1 MSQDI
6 GKILQWTVIGA
17 VVVGG
22 GYWLV
27 NRNKNTG
34 PGFLATIG
42 NAIAKVFPSTY
53 VVYDSQGKRTTKV
66 KLPGV
71 ENPIYKKNT
80 EIMNKPTEPGG
91 KIDVSKI
98 NIMDRLFAELNGK
111 TLPGDAPYNAAAAD
125 QVWSESATWYES
137 LVNSTQH

>member
-22 GYWLV
+22 GYWLI
-27 NRNKNTG
+27 NRDKNKG
-34 PGFLATIG
+34 PGFLASIG
-42 NAIAKVFPSTY
+42 NALAKAFPSTY
-53 VVYDSQGKRTTKV
+53 VVYDSQGKPTTKV
-66 KLPGV
+66 LLPGMD
-71 ENPIYKKNT
+71 NPIYKKNA
-80 EIMNKPTEPGG
+80 EILKTPSAPGATV
-91 KIDVSKI
+91 DVSKI
-98 NIMDRLFAELNGK
+98 NIMDRLFANLSGK
-111 TLPGDAPYNAAAAD
+111 TLPGDTPFNAAAAD